1 MMMLTGGITIVESD
15 VNMVVFVDDDGGG
28 EDGYR

>member
-1 MMMLTGGITIVESD
+1 MMMLTGGITIVEND

-28 EDGYR
+28 EDGYC